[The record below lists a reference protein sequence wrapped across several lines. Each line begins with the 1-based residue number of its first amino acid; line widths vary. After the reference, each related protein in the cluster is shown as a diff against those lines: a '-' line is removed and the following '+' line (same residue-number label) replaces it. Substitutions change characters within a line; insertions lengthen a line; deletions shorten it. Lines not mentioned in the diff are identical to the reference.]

1 MIKGIFETAE
11 KITQSLTM
19 NLIKIKMKTC
29 HKMIQMTEK

>member
-1 MIKGIFETAE
+1 MIKGLFETAE

-29 HKMIQMTEK
+29 RMMIQMMEK